1 MMERIFT
8 VYGTADNDCVK
19 ECRKRDYSVL
29 EQIYDLEEG
38 SHVEVEFRDYN
49 LFKGKELTRNFP
61 QKSRAVTLF
70 INDMLAV
77 KNGDKNTRK
86 LLSSYVMYYEADE
99 IMKQTND
106 FYLDREVWILACQ
119 DFIEKIGKTRR
130 ASDLSN
136 HDGYMFEALNTRG
149 DFNFMITFD
158 EATCTPAMK
167 DFLNGCQGLG
177 PDYLLGSCITSHIFS
192 HVLVPYYWEL
202 QGYLQHNPWN
212 DDLRLDGLKVGVK

>member
-8 VYGTADNDCVK
+8 VYGTADDNCVK

-49 LFKGKELTRNFP
+49 LFEGKELTRNIP

-86 LLSSYVMYYEADE
+86 LLSGYVMYYEADE
-99 IMKQTND
+99 IMKQTID

-119 DFIEKIGKTRR
+119 DFIEKIGKIMR
-130 ASDLSN
+130 ASDLHN
-136 HDGYMFEALNTRG
+136 YDGYMFEALNTRG

-167 DFLNGCQGLG
+167 DFLDGCQHLG
-177 PDYLLGSCITSHIFS
+177 PDYLFGSCITSHIFS

-202 QGYLQHNPWN
+202 QDYLQHNPWN
-212 DDLRLDGLKVGVK
+212 DDLRLDGLKVGAK